1 MLRMHL
7 GDASSA
13 DLHYFRPPME
23 GPTPRLLALL
33 SALILA
39 GTIALGLFALDIV
52 LPDAAEGWPMSLL
65 RAGLAFVLVLAV
77 AFFSIHYVI
86 NDFIFE
92 RIRVIYKTV
101 LNQRHSK
108 EQTKRVMRQN
118 EDIIEKVD
126 SDVRQW
132 ADRQLTE
139 IETLKAQEE
148 FRREFI
154 GNVSHELKT
163 PIFNIQG
170 YIHTLLDG
178 GLEDEEINRK
188 FLKRAGKSVER
199 MISIV
204 EDLEMIGRLEN
215 SQFDMEIAPVNIL
228 ELARDIIEISEMKAE
243 KRDIT
248 IRFNRK
254 YDRSIMVMADADRIK
269 QVYVNLIDNSIKY
282 GSAGGYIELRFYD
295 MDQHVLCEVADDGS
309 GIEEKHISR
318 LFERFYRVD
327 KARDRNAGGTGL
339 GLSIV
344 KHIIEGHGE
353 TVNVR
358 SSTGDDSGTTFS
370 FTLRKAK

>member
-1 MLRMHL
+1 
-7 GDASSA
+7 
-13 DLHYFRPPME
+13 ME

-39 GTIALGLFALDIV
+39 STVALGLFALDV
-52 LPDAAEGWPMSLL
+52 LLPDAMEGWPMSLL
-65 RAGLAFVLVLAV
+65 RAALAFVLVLAV

-108 EQTKRVMRQN
+108 EQTKRLIKQH

-132 ADRQLTE
+132 ADRQLAE

-178 GLEDEEINRK
+178 GLEDGEINRK

-215 SQFDMEIAPVNIL
+215 SQFDMDIAPVNIL
-228 ELARDIIEISEMKAE
+228 ELARDIVETSEMKAG
-243 KRDIT
+243 KRDIA
-248 IRFNRK
+248 IRFNKK
-254 YDRSIMVMADADRIK
+254 YERPIMVMADADRIK

-295 MDQHVLCEVADDGS
+295 MDRHVLCEVADDGS
-309 GIEEKHISR
+309 GIEEKHIPR

-344 KHIIEGHGE
+344 KHIIDGHGE
-353 TVNVR
+353 TINVR
-358 SSTGDDSGTTFS
+358 SSTGEDSGTTFS
-370 FTLRKAK
+370 FTLKKAKQ